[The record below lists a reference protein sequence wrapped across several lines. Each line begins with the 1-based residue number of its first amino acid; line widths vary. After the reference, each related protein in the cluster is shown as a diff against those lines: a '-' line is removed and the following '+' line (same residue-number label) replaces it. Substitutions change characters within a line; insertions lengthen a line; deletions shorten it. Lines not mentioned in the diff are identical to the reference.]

1 MSPRARRAV
10 RVPDAIADGC
20 QKNADRG
27 YHYRM
32 DLAVSSGSDDHD
44 SGSGPWQ
51 PGTGRSCGA
60 SLVHALAR
68 TCGALPA
75 WWNQSYPEVGLR
87 GVIGG
92 AAPVEWRG
100 RERANLRDRL
110 TLSVIGSLRAWR
122 RGKSCRSW
130 WRCGDKDRDSLRRRS
145 EIRRHRQIR
154 ATEITAARSVQL
166 RPVGRLT

>member
-32 DLAVSSGSDDHD
+32 DLAVSSASDDHNSS
-44 SGSGPWQ
+44 SGLSQ
-51 PGTGRSCGA
+51 PGTDCSRGTSF
-60 SLVHALAR
+60 VHALAR
-68 TCGALPA
+68 ACGASPA
-75 WWNQSYPEVGLR
+75 WWNQSYPQVGLR

-100 RERANLRDRL
+100 RERANSRDRL
-110 TLSVIGSLRAWR
+110 TLSVMSAIVATAT
-122 RGKSCRSW
+122 KSTSACPTT
-130 WRCGDKDRDSLRRRS
+130 GGG
-145 EIRRHRQIR
+145 QP
-154 ATEITAARSVQL
+154 
-166 RPVGRLT
+166 PVGRQH